1 MYQPWSGVCSRQQ
14 SQGKSLSP
22 IKRGRVLKPQ
32 CSCPPFTSS
41 SAGTIECS
49 TVHVTMPT
57 QHFKTVNTETT
68 ERAGLK
74 IRPTEEDILNKFPEG
89 STLDAIVK
97 RVRALFEHDRDLK
110 LASFLESIGFD
121 KSHPKFRSY
130 EVVISGIK
138 LCLFNSSH
146 VNKTSA
152 ISGLMKDAVLRE
164 VQRRIAQVAV
174 SSRISVY
181 WPQDKEYYRG
191 TIIARQGDSPHSY
204 ILLYDDGEKETIDL
218 SNHDF
223 NILNDALPEAAK
235 AAIARTACA
244 DSTNPKSTSSKPAVS
259 ARSAAR
265 HSTVSAAPPPMK
277 ITPELVGKG
286 WYQKSLPNLGLVFI
300 RPEIV
305 FPETEIAS
313 LVPGVDYFG
322 TEREV
327 ATHLKDTNPREAEK
341 WTTAWRE
348 LYSNGWRHEY
358 KEDLGL
364 VYIRPNATQHFAP
377 DYDYFVLPRD
387 VLAFVAK
394 GKHPPT
400 SKKTDLKPAAKRP
413 AIAENSNN
421 SCYKRRALPSDASS

>member
-1 MYQPWSGVCSRQQ
+1 M
-14 SQGKSLSP
+14 K
-22 IKRGRVLKPQ
+22 
-32 CSCPPFTSS
+32 
-41 SAGTIECS
+41 
-49 TVHVTMPT
+49 M
-57 QHFKTVNTETT
+57 
-68 ERAGLK
+68 
-74 IRPTEEDILNKFPEG
+74 RPNEEAILNMFPEG
-89 STLDAIVK
+89 STLDTIVK
-97 RVRALFEHDRDLK
+97 RVGEFFEHNRNCK
-110 LASFLESIGFD
+110 LASFVESIGFD
-121 KSHPKFRSY
+121 QSHPKFRSFS
-130 EVVISGIK
+130 VIISAIK
-138 LCLFNSSH
+138 LCLSNSSH
-146 VNKTSA
+146 VTKTCA
-152 ISGLMKDAVLRE
+152 ISDMMKDAILRE
-164 VQRRIAQVAV
+164 VQRRLAQVVV
-174 SSRISVY
+174 SSRIAVY
-181 WPQDKEYYRG
+181 WPEDKEYYQG
-191 TIIARQGDSPHSY
+191 TIIARQGDSPSSY
-204 ILLYDDGEKETIDL
+204 VLFYDDGEKETIDL
-218 SNHDF
+218 SNHEF
-223 NILNDALPEAAK
+223 KVLNDALPEAAK
-235 AAIARTACA
+235 AAIARPARSN
-244 DSTNPKSTSSKPAVS
+244 STNEGS

-265 HSTVSAAPPPMK
+265 HSTVSAAPPPVK

-358 KEDLGL
+358 KEDVGL

-421 SCYKRRALPSDASS
+421 SCYKRRALPSDASRPTTLPATSNIEQKAVNKPDESSNLQQDDADYLRKEIKTLRGCLRSIHSLLPEDKHVPAEFKLLFTMIRDKIPSDICE